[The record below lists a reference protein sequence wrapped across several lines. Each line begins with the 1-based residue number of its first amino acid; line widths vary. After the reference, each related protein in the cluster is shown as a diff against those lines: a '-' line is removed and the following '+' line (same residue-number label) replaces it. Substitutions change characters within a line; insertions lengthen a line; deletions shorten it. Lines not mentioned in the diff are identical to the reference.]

1 LSNIDFFRNLAQ
13 KRELF
18 KQKTRIKLY
27 LIAQIGVSFVLHFV
41 GQKNWQ
47 KSFCKTENYC
57 LVLFAQLPN
66 VIL

>member
-27 LIAQIGVSFVLHFV
+27 LIAQIGVSFVLHFF
-41 GQKNWQ
+41 GQKIGKNHFVKQ
-47 KSFCKTENYC
+47 KIT
-57 LVLFAQLPN
+57 V
-66 VIL
+66 